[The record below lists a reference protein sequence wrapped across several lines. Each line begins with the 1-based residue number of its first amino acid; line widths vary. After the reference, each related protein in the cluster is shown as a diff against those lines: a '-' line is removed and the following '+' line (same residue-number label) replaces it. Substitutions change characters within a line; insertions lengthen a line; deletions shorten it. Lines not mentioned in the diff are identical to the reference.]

1 MGCASSREKIE
12 SRMLILKLKRI
23 EIKQEREERIK
34 ALEKLTG
41 KEIKRKSVPDYIEK
55 KKDGNDDMDS
65 EKNSDINTIVNQN
78 ENIILNKNRHFNFD
92 EDNLKERES
101 DNYENNKK
109 SFNESESDSNYENE
123 ESLSSEKKEI
133 ENISSENI

>member
-1 MGCASSREKIE
+1 MGCSSSREKIE

-55 KKDGNDDMDS
+55 IKDGNDDMDS
-65 EKNSDINTIVNQN
+65 EKNSDSNTIVNQN
-78 ENIILNKNRHFNFD
+78 ENIILNKNRQFNFD
-92 EDNLKERES
+92 EDN
-101 DNYENNKK
+101 
-109 SFNESESDSNYENE
+109 FNESESDSNYENE
-123 ESLSSEKKEI
+123 ESLGGEKKEI